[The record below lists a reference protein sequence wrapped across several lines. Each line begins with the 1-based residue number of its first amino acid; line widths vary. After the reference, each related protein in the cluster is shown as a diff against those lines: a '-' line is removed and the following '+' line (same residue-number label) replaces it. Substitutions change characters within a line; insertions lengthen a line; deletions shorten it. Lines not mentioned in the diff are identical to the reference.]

1 MGERVPFGPG
11 ASTRTSVPSPKTSGA
26 NTSVAPCVSRATVR
40 ALSSRWSNSD
50 AAVATANEREP
61 SEIATPAKTVVTTIA
76 TTTTISTSVNPA
88 SRLARVCST
97 SRAVPALPQAHSY
110 DESSGPV
117 ADDGASR
124 ASLPSRPF
132 EPLVEA
138 RRFVA
143 ANATTRTVNDTTYA
157 SPFSWRYARPSLREL
172 FSERERRK
180 LWRAVWVALAEAQQR
195 AGLVSDEELDDLRAH
210 AGEID
215 LDAALAIER
224 EIGHDLMAEI
234 RVYARQA
241 TVGGGKIHLGATS
254 MDVEDTVETFRMRT
268 ALDQILAALDDL
280 LIAFA
285 VQIERYADLVCMGY
299 THLQPAEPT
308 TLGYRLAVY
317 AQDLLIDR
325 AMLLAA
331 REQLTAKG
339 IRGAVGTSA
348 SYTRLLDGTPRT
360 PQDQEDDVLA
370 RFDLT
375 ARDVATQTYPRKLD
389 YLLLSAL
396 AGLGAS
402 LSKFAF
408 DVRVLASPGFG
419 DLAEP
424 FGAKQVGSSAMPFKR
439 NPVMAERIDSLA
451 RLLPAY
457 ADVAW
462 QNAATNLLERTLDD
476 SANRRTVLP
485 EALLCTDEI
494 VSLAKKIVDGLRVD
508 ERRIAENLR
517 TYGPFSG
524 TEAILMEAAKR
535 GADRQELHEVIRES
549 AMRAHDA
556 LAAGESN
563 PLATLL
569 ADDERIAH
577 WVDPAE
583 VRERLDP
590 SGHVGDA
597 PQRARRLA
605 RRVRETVETAEKNDA

>member
-1 MGERVPFGPG
+1 M
-11 ASTRTSVPSPKTSGA
+11 
-26 NTSVAPCVSRATVR
+26 
-40 ALSSRWSNSD
+40 
-50 AAVATANEREP
+50 
-61 SEIATPAKTVVTTIA
+61 
-76 TTTTISTSVNPA
+76 
-88 SRLARVCST
+88 
-97 SRAVPALPQAHSY
+97 
-110 DESSGPV
+110 
-117 ADDGASR
+117 
-124 ASLPSRPF
+124 
-132 EPLVEA
+132 
-138 RRFVA
+138 
-143 ANATTRTVNDTTYA
+143 NDTYA
-157 SPFSWRYARPSLREL
+157 SPFSWRYGRETLREL

-180 LWRAVWVALAEAQQR
+180 LWRAVWIALAEAQQR
-195 AGLVSDEELDDLRAH
+195 AGLVTQDEVDDLRAH
-210 AGEID
+210 GEEID
-215 LDAALAIER
+215 VPAALAIER

-234 RVYARQA
+234 RVYAKQA

-254 MDVEDTVETFRMRT
+254 MDVEDTVETFRMRHALTQLVT
-268 ALDQILAALDDL
+268 ALDELLAA
-280 LIAFA
+280 FA
-285 VQIERYADLVCMGY
+285 NRIERHADLVCMGY

-317 AQDLLIDR
+317 GQDLLIDR
-325 AMLLAA
+325 DVLLFA

-348 SYTRLLDGTPRT
+348 SYTHLLDGTGRT
-360 PQDQEDDVLA
+360 PGDQERDVLA
-370 RFDLT
+370 RFGLE

-389 YLLLSAL
+389 YVVLSAL

-402 LSKFAF
+402 LAKFAF

-439 NPVMAERIDSLA
+439 NPVMSERIDSLS

-485 EALLCTDEI
+485 EAILCTDEI
-494 VSLAKKIVDGLRVD
+494 LSLAKKVVDGLRID

-535 GADRQELHEVIRES
+535 GGDRQELHEVIRES
-549 AMRAHDA
+549 AMRAYDA
-556 LAAGESN
+556 LAAGETN
-563 PLATLL
+563 PLARLL
-569 ADDERIAH
+569 ADDERIAR

-590 SGHVGDA
+590 TGHVGDA
-597 PQRARRLA
+597 PERARRLA
-605 RRVRETVETAEKNDA
+605 QRIRETIEKKQS

>member
-1 MGERVPFGPG
+1 MIHSRDVERTYLLTF
-11 ASTRTSVPSPKTSGA
+11 
-26 NTSVAPCVSRATVR
+26 
-40 ALSSRWSNSD
+40 
-50 AAVATANEREP
+50 
-61 SEIATPAKTVVTTIA
+61 
-76 TTTTISTSVNPA
+76 
-88 SRLARVCST
+88 
-97 SRAVPALPQAHSY
+97 
-110 DESSGPV
+110 
-117 ADDGASR
+117 
-124 ASLPSRPF
+124 
-132 EPLVEA
+132 LVEA
-138 RRFVA
+138 RRFGSA
-143 ANATTRTVNDTTYA
+143 KPRIGTVNDTTYA
-157 SPFSWRYARPSLREL
+157 SPFSWRYARQALREL

-195 AGLVSDEELDDLRAH
+195 AGLVTQAELDDLRAH
-210 AGEID
+210 ANDID
-215 LDAALAIER
+215 LAAALAIER

-234 RVYARQA
+234 RVYASQA

-254 MDVEDTVETFRMRT
+254 MDIEDTVETFRMRL
-268 ALDQILAALDDL
+268 ALDQILAGLDEL
-280 LIAFA
+280 LRAFEL
-285 VQIERYADLVCMGY
+285 QIERYADLLCMGY

-317 AQDLLIDR
+317 GQDLLIDR
-325 AMLLAA
+325 AMLYAA

-348 SYTRLLDGTPRT
+348 SYVQLLEGTSRS
-360 PQDQEDDVLA
+360 PQDQEDDVLRA
-370 RFDLT
+370 FSLS

-389 YLLLSAL
+389 YILLSAL

-419 DLAEP
+419 DIAEP

-439 NPVMAERIDSLA
+439 NPVMSERIDSLA

-494 VSLAKKIVDGLRVD
+494 VSLAKKIIEGLRVD

-517 TYGPFSG
+517 TYGPFAG
-524 TEAILMEAAKR
+524 TEAVLMEAAKR
-535 GADRQELHEVIRES
+535 GGDRQVLHEAIRES
-549 AMRAHDA
+549 AMRAYAA
-556 LAAGESN
+556 LASGGSN

-569 ADDERIAH
+569 ADDERITH
-577 WVDPAE
+577 LVEPAE
-583 VRERLDP
+583 VREWLDP
-590 SGHVGDA
+590 TSHVGDA
-597 PQRARRLA
+597 PERARRLS
-605 RRVRETVETAEKNDA
+605 RRIHETLSTTGTNHA

>member
-1 MGERVPFGPG
+1 M
-11 ASTRTSVPSPKTSGA
+11 
-26 NTSVAPCVSRATVR
+26 
-40 ALSSRWSNSD
+40 
-50 AAVATANEREP
+50 
-61 SEIATPAKTVVTTIA
+61 
-76 TTTTISTSVNPA
+76 
-88 SRLARVCST
+88 
-97 SRAVPALPQAHSY
+97 
-110 DESSGPV
+110 
-117 ADDGASR
+117 
-124 ASLPSRPF
+124 
-132 EPLVEA
+132 
-138 RRFVA
+138 
-143 ANATTRTVNDTTYA
+143 NDTTYA

-195 AGLVSDEELDDLRAH
+195 AGLVTHAELDDLRAH
-210 AGEID
+210 AEEID
-215 LDAALAIER
+215 LEAALAIER

-254 MDVEDTVETFRMRT
+254 MDVEDTVETFRMRL
-268 ALDQILAALDDL
+268 ALAQIGASLDEVL
-280 LIAFA
+280 HAFA
-285 VQIERYADLVCMGY
+285 IQIDRYADLVCMGY

-325 AMLLAA
+325 AMLAVV

-348 SYTRLLDGTPRT
+348 SYTRLLEGTART

-370 RFDLT
+370 RFGLS

-389 YLLLSAL
+389 YLAVSAL

-476 SANRRTVLP
+476 SANRRTILP
-485 EALLCTDEI
+485 EALLCADEI
-494 VSLAKKIVDGLRVD
+494 LTLARKIVEGLRVD

-517 TYGPFSG
+517 IYGPFAG

-535 GADRQELHEVIRES
+535 GGNRQELHEVIRES
-549 AMRAHDA
+549 AMRAYDA

-563 PLATLL
+563 PLARLL
-569 ADDERIAH
+569 ADDDRIAH

-597 PQRARRLA
+597 PERARRLA
-605 RRVRETVETAEKNDA
+605 QRIRDTVVTAEKTDG